1 MVIKE
6 IFYINLHLKDA
17 LGMEVTALMPEEV
30 FTSFTVCDG
39 YLYFASQ
46 ALLMTSQSRSYS

>member
-1 MVIKE
+1 
-6 IFYINLHLKDA
+6 
-17 LGMEVTALMPEEV
+17 MEVTALMPEEV

-46 ALLMTSQSRSYS
+46 ALLMTSQSIGHTHNTYYQWTVL